1 MSYAAGKSTPCLR
14 EAEQAAEVEAR
25 HIGNGNVGE
34 ALPGTALGI
43 DIFDVF
49 GAVLPD
55 PGTARLLVKE

>member
-1 MSYAAGKSTPCLR
+1 MFER